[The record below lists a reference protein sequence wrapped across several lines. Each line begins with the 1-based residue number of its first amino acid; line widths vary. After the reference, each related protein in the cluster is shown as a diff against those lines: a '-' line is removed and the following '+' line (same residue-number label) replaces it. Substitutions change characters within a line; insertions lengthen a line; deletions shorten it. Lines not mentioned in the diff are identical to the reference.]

1 MVLVR
6 TFIAV
11 IKHHDHGEERV
22 SFSVQFHNTL
32 ITEGSQGRHLRQEL
46 IKRPQRG
53 AAYRQP
59 AVLYTPTHQH
69 HQTKG
74 GPVHSEQGPF
84 FINHQSRTDTT
95 GFPTAQSGEG
105 IFSTEFLFPH
115 MTLVW
120 VKVAYKLASTAI
132 DHDPDTGIYI
142 LLVIN
147 LLKTIE
153 PRI

>member
-11 IKHHDHGEERV
+11 IKHHDQKQLGEERV

-53 AAYRQP
+53 AAYWQP
-59 AVLYTPTHQH
+59 AILYTPTHQH

-84 FINHQSRTDTT
+84 SSIISLEQTPQA
-95 GFPTAQSGEG
+95 FPQPNLVGA
-105 IFSTEFLFPH
+105 FSQ
-115 MTLVW
+115 
-120 VKVAYKLASTAI
+120 
-132 DHDPDTGIYI
+132 
-142 LLVIN
+142 
-147 LLKTIE
+147 LK
-153 PRI
+153 